1 MVTQTAF
8 YPRMECCIE
17 LTLDSRTLCP
27 LDCRWKKKQVRP
39 AHGLARR
46 GAASTSGIILKTID
60 LSKCDCPASRTRAFL
75 CAPALVI
82 GSQTTGGASLE
93 SGLRPPCTRHAAC
106 HPHSRPIRP
115 LICIP
120 PRVPAAGSSKAPA
133 HASRTRQT
141 CSKEVRVA
149 RGRGRPLGG
158 GGEAWRELLRVEWGG
173 SLAGA
178 PGTSGKPGL
187 RAGRAVVRSCDP
199 PDGRCVVRICM
210 FSVHDAW
217 HVSKYLPVSRACG
230 VRQRCL
236 IVYMYTSSGWSAEI
250 LCLGRAGVQ
259 GDRRL
264 GATMPARCRST

>member
-1 MVTQTAF
+1 MVPQTAF
-8 YPRMECCIE
+8 YPESGCFFE
-17 LTLDSRTLCP
+17 PTLDSRTLCP
-27 LDCRWKKKQVRP
+27 LDCRRTKEQVRP

-60 LSKCDCPASRTRAFL
+60 LSRCDCPASRTCAFL

-120 PRVPAAGSSKAPA
+120 PRVPAAGSSKARA
-133 HASRTRQT
+133 DASRTRQT

-158 GGEAWRELLRVEWGG
+158 GGEGWRGLLRVEWGG
-173 SLAGA
+173 SSAGA

-199 PDGRCVVRICM
+199 PDGRSVVHICM
-210 FSVHDAW
+210 FSVHASLLMCVMNIVICIISCPWRDSGARARINY
-217 HVSKYLPVSRACG
+217 SLSEPDTACRTASGLGPDFGGSR
-230 VRQRCL
+230 
-236 IVYMYTSSGWSAEI
+236 
-250 LCLGRAGVQ
+250 
-259 GDRRL
+259 
-264 GATMPARCRST
+264 PAL